1 MECVRALSLDV
12 PQGLRGGNA
21 RGTDG
26 RLRGARDRGNRR
38 HADDEEETI
47 PGDTEHDDVRE
58 IHQVDLVRE
67 DDPQGDPDSDTED
80 RNQRDLEQEHGED
93 HPAGEADGSKGTN
106 LCATLDDRSER
117 DYRETR
123 DPDEESDSEV
133 CLHQRDDL
141 LRSVE

>member
-1 MECVRALSLDV
+1 MWPRWALSLDIR
-12 PQGLRGGNA
+12 QGVGRRNA

-58 IHQVDLVRE
+58 VHQVDLVRE

-80 RNQRDLEQEHGED
+80 RNQRDLEQAHGED
-93 HPAGEADGSKGTN
+93 HSTGEADGSHGTT
-106 LCATLDDRSER
+106 LYPTLDDRS
-117 DYRETR
+117 
-123 DPDEESDSEV
+123 
-133 CLHQRDDL
+133 QRDSL
-141 LRSVE
+141 